1 MVDRESVGS
10 ISTWEA
16 ATRVADMITTYA
28 ERMRDEGNPL
38 TQVQLAKL
46 IETALV
52 AFDGYRRDVESMLE
66 VEAALRASKTKEVSS

>member
-10 ISTWEA
+10 IASWEA
-16 ATRVADMITTYA
+16 ASRIADMITTYA
-28 ERMRDEGNPL
+28 ERMRDEGNPI

-52 AFDGYRRDVESMLE
+52 AFDGLRRDVESLFD
-66 VEAALRASKTKEVSS
+66 VEAALAKAKEVSS